1 MNSKINEFENIDE
14 TIKAQLDTIE
24 EKYKHLF
31 KESPFSIA
39 ILNASGVI
47 IDFNPFTEKLFGYTR
62 SELLGKNYLALSM
75 YPPELIPVFKEHMKS
90 LIEGKSLKPAQF
102 KVYKKDGNPIWIM
115 TFLSLIKLKAQTMVQ
130 VILLDMT
137 ERKEHERILKRK
149 LEIESTISTISSLF
163 IGDVELDKA
172 FYNSLKK
179 IGNLYSASRGFILL
193 YNEED
198 ILELFIQVSCSDA
211 SHVELINLKYL
222 NVNDFQWCQEKY
234 ADNGYI
240 FISNTSELSQKAK
253 NTKKILE
260 YLKIASLLIYPLIIK
275 GNLKGFLGF
284 DSLEGMLN
292 WNHDDL
298 AVTQTFS
305 EIISSALDRKWSNE
319 TLRGSNQLLAGV
331 LSSLTEIIALVD
343 KQLNLIWTNNVAK
356 AKFGKLITGKKC
368 YKTFINRERP
378 CQNCIAFK
386 TFSDG
391 LIHETELDFIDME
404 KNNLICWATSTPAAL
419 DYAGETELTLII
431 SRDITKKKE
440 IENELKQMN
449 EHLIQKVEE
458 RTLKL
463 MKTEENYRQMLNELN
478 VGFYR
483 GEFKGKLLK
492 HNFALNKIFGI
503 DPNISLIGSDASQF
517 FLNKKIQDK
526 YYKTL
531 IKDGHIQNFKVKLIT
546 PQGEHI
552 TVRLNS
558 HLIRDEKG
566 LPSIIEGTLI
576 KD

>member
-31 KESPFSIA
+31 QESPFSIV
-39 ILNASGVI
+39 ILNELGVI
-47 IDFNPFTEKLFGYTR
+47 LDLNPFTEKLFGYTR
-62 SELLGKNYLALSM
+62 SELLGKNYLALSV
-75 YPPELIPVFKEHMKS
+75 YRPELIPIFKAHMKT
-90 LIEGKSLKPAQF
+90 LIEGKALKPTQF
-102 KVYKKDGNPIWIM
+102 QVYKKDGNPIWIKI
-115 TFLSLIKLKAQTMVQ
+115 FLSLIKLKAQTMVQ
-130 VILLDMT
+130 TILLDIT

-179 IGNLYSASRGFILL
+179 IGKLYNASRAFILL
-193 YNEED
+193 NNEED
-198 ILELFIQVSCSDA
+198 ILELFIQVSCSDD
-211 SHVELINLKYL
+211 SHVELMNLKSL
-222 NVNDFQWCQEKY
+222 NINDFQWCQARY
-234 ADNGYI
+234 ADTGYI
-240 FISNTSELSQKAK
+240 FISNTSELSQEAE

-260 YLKIASLLIYPLIIK
+260 YLKINSLLIYPLIIK
-275 GNLKGFLGF
+275 GNLKGFFGVDRLDGT
-284 DSLEGMLN
+284 LN
-292 WNHDDL
+292 WTLDDL
-298 AVTQTFS
+298 TVTQTFS
-305 EIISSALDRKWSNE
+305 EIISSALERKWSNE
-319 TLRGSNQLLAGV
+319 TLKGSNQLLAGV

-343 KQLNLIWTNNVAK
+343 KDLNLIWTNNVAK
-356 AKFGKLITGKKC
+356 AKFGKWITGEKC
-368 YKTFINRERP
+368 YKTFLNREHP

-391 LIHETELDFIDME
+391 LIHETELEFIDME
-404 KNNLICWATSTPAAL
+404 KNRLICWITSTPAAL

-449 EHLIQKVEE
+449 EQLIQKVEE

-492 HNFALNKIFGI
+492 HNIALNKIFGI
-503 DPNISLIGSDASQF
+503 DPKISLIGSDASEF
-517 FLNKKIQDK
+517 FLNKKIQDR

-531 IKDGHIQNFKVKLIT
+531 IKNGYIQNFKVKLIT

-558 HLIRDEKG
+558 HLLKDEKG